1 MGDVLTSVSLAARP
15 EFRVDAVSCRE
26 NRTHWS
32 ATEAPHGHR
41 LVLVRRGRF
50 RRRADGRAEELDP
63 SVGYIGLPGD
73 EENFAHPHGGDVCTA
88 IGLSPRLWTSMAGEG
103 GIRPARRALYVDAR
117 VDLTHR
123 RILAS
128 ARAGDVDYAL
138 AEELLGL
145 LGTALAQTTG
155 RAEPLPGPAARDE
168 RDLVG
173 AARAAIAEDHP
184 AAAGLLPLAELLG
197 VSPFRLSRAFP
208 ASSASRSP
216 ATATGYASAVPWT
229 ASSRASATWPASPPT
244 SATPTRPTCAA
255 PCAATSDAPR
265 VSCAACCPPKRVRV
279 LSDTCPDGNGRGER
293 TAPDEKR
300 PLTVVFTVRGRPC
313 GGGYEI

>member
-26 NRTHWS
+26 DRTRWS

-103 GIRPARRALYVDAR
+103 GVRPAARRALYVDAR

-208 ASSASRSP
+208 RELGVSLTRHRNRVRLGRALDRLEQGERDLAGL
-216 ATATGYASAVPWT
+216 AADLGYADQAHLCRTMRRHIGRTPGELRSLLSAEARQGPERYVP
-229 ASSRASATWPASPPT
+229 
-244 SATPTRPTCAA
+244 
-255 PCAATSDAPR
+255 
-265 VSCAACCPPKRVRV
+265 
-279 LSDTCPDGNGRGER
+279 
-293 TAPDEKR
+293 
-300 PLTVVFTVRGRPC
+300 
-313 GGGYEI
+313 